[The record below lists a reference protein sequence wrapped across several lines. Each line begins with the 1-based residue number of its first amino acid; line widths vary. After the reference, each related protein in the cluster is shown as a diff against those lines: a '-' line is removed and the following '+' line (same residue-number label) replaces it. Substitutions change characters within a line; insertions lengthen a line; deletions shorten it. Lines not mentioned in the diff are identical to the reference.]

1 MRITGWCERCKK
13 IRTVR
18 VDRFHPRLSVQRGIC
33 SVCEAE
39 QDAEINRRNQRQ
51 TKEKR

>member
-1 MRITGWCERCKK
+1 MKIQGWCERCKK
-13 IRTVR
+13 LRTVR
-18 VDRFHPRLSVQRGIC
+18 VDRFHPRLTVQRGIC

-39 QDAEINRRNQRQ
+39 QDRERDERIKRQ